1 MPAALLED
9 ALASVDEDQGEVSG
23 RGSGHHVA
31 GVLDVTRGVRDDELA
46 FGRGEVSVGHV
57 DRDALLA
64 LGPKTVGEQG
74 QVDVVFAAITAGAF
88 DGLHLVLEH
97 SLGVIQEAA
106 DQGALAV
113 IDASGRRESE
123 DVHV

>member
-1 MPAALLED
+1 MEG
-9 ALASVDEDQGEVSG
+9 VDEDKRKVGG

-31 GVLDVTRGVRDDELA
+31 GVLDVARGVRDDELA
-46 FGRGEVSVGHV
+46 SWRGEVAVGHV

-74 QVDVVFAAITAGAF
+74 QVDVVLAPIAACPF
-88 DGLHLVLEH
+88 DGLDLVLEH
-97 SLGVIQEAA
+97 GLGVIEKTA
-106 DQGALAV
+106 DQRALAV
-113 IDASGRRESE
+113 INTACGGESE